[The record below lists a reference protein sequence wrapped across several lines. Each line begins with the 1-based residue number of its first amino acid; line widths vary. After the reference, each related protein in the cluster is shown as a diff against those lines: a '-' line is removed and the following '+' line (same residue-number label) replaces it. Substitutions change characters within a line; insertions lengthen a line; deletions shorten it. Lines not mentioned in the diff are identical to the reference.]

1 MLAPLALHPPCTSRV
16 RPGPALNEGARAGR
30 PHAKSLGHSFLVPL
44 LEPGMQPHSS
54 TSNDQA
60 PKKAKPQKVAQERG
74 KGAGVDKGGAGEGG
88 EGRESQRIR
97 QGREA

>member
-1 MLAPLALHPPCTSRV
+1 MR
-16 RPGPALNEGARAGR
+16 
-30 PHAKSLGHSFLVPL
+30 
-44 LEPGMQPHSS
+44 PHSS

-74 KGAGVDKGGAGEGG
+74 KGAGVDNGGAGERG